1 VVVVV
6 TTGIVDVGEAGGV
19 VVVVGGDA
27 TGRTVIVTTDGVV
40 EFSVRVILILGKD
53 VAYGPPW

>member
-1 VVVVV
+1 VV

-27 TGRTVIVTTDGVV
+27 TGRTDIVTTDGVG
-40 EFSVRVILILGKD
+40 EFSVCVILILGKD
-53 VAYGPPW
+53 VACGPPW